1 MQVDPDWI
9 DDYIDGFDTI
19 GITFYD
25 KDKNPTNLDSYK
37 NIYKTRYE
45 DNHPL
50 EGGHTSYPGSP
61 LFIKNGDYYRLADY
75 ISEQIIK
82 AEQESDINSVA
93 QYIKDTKRKE
103 DEEDNIRKNIEQINK
118 TKQYILNVIIE
129 SPLSE
134 NDKYRF
140 LNNVINIDIEG
151 LDTTIYSE
159 QQIFEI
165 ITNRIRERKDMEL
178 IFGSNHREHNLYQNN
193 LINNEN
199 IEIKRIDIKR
209 FDDEYIIPKEFDTY
223 TIKIKTPHIIFHY
236 DFITQQFSLSKMLI
250 DTEYN
255 MKNINDRLIIATK
268 PILYGSM
275 LLYDRGLDVKE
286 SLFYIY
292 KVDANPEFD
301 SVEKALKPILKYY
314 DNKGRP
320 WYESSLLQQ
329 ESNVAPNIQNVAQNV
344 EQRQTSCFGRA
355 CETFRRYA
363 RINPRG
369 GKRTRKQKKT
379 RKHKKAHRKIIH
391 KKK

>member
-1 MQVDPDWI
+1 MDEYTQVDQSWI
-9 DDYIDGFDTI
+9 DKYIDGFETI

-25 KDKNPTNLDSYK
+25 KDKHPTNLYYK
-37 NIYKTRYE
+37 NIYKTQYK
-45 DNHPL
+45 DNHPS

-61 LFIKNGDYYRLADY
+61 LFIKNDDYENLQFY
-75 ISEQIIK
+75 IMEQLIK
-82 AEQESDINSVA
+82 HEDESDINSVE
-93 QYIKDTKRKE
+93 QYIKDAKRKE
-103 DEEDNIRKNIEQINK
+103 DEEDNIRKNIEQIN
-118 TKQYILNVIIE
+118 
-129 SPLSE
+129 
-134 NDKYRF
+134 
-140 LNNVINIDIEG
+140 
-151 LDTTIYSE
+151 
-159 QQIFEI
+159 
-165 ITNRIRERKDMEL
+165 MEL